1 MLGHFGLRDAK
12 NFLEVTDTK
21 RTACQQMDDPQPRG
35 VAETLVN
42 RNQVH
47 GFSYMHIYIYMSID
61 IFGHVTLRCAGIIPI
76 FWPEPTIGAGCV
88 CRRKEENYT
97 AAMTGYGGASVKRPS
112 QATGAWHKRLYKFFD
127 FSSGTLLL
135 NARVRSCRFE
145 RRGCH
150 WGFRKFLRLASGR
163 GLRHANKQPGL
174 GAFLAKVDQ
183 DR

>member
-47 GFSYMHIYIYMSID
+47 RFSYMHVYVYMSINV
-61 IFGHVTLRCAGIIPI
+61 FGHVTLRCAGIIAI
-76 FWPEPTIGAGCV
+76 FWPKPTIEAGCV
-88 CRRKEENYT
+88 CRRKDENYT
-97 AAMTGYGGASVKRPS
+97 AAND
-112 QATGAWHKRLYKFFD
+112 HKRLYKFFD

-135 NARVRSCRFE
+135 NALVRSCRFE